1 MVPQTGNVD
10 YKTTVEVSLTADNQ
24 GAVSLGIR
32 INGSQ
37 VLVLSSSVTFPI
49 PGARFTWTKT
59 VGDIMTGSPSA
70 TPLNP

>member
-10 YKTTVEVSLTADNQ
+10 YKTTVEVSLTPDNQ

-37 VLVLSSSVTFPI
+37 VLVLSSSVTLPR
-49 PGARFTWTKT
+49 PGASFIWTKT
-59 VGDIMTGSPSA
+59 IGDIMTGSSSA